1 MYVAGLD
8 TRSSDIFLVFPLGLD
23 PQTAICMYVLGQSVV
38 GLVVSFSKMR
48 REENM
53 CSCVH
58 TKHTSTTKTKAT
70 SLFSEETLFFF
81 VFSFSFARGLKTLPK
96 LKKFCNQSSLFCINH
111 FDLVYLNTVYLHTC
125 VVCITKQLHT

>member
-58 TKHTSTTKTKAT
+58 TKHTTKTKAT